1 MTLTPTDILK
11 IQTAIDRYEKKFPRK
26 PSPSVAE
33 ALAWQA
39 GKRGAEPRTD
49 ESTRIG
55 LSEWGGWSRA
65 RESLLV
71 WWALHR

>member
-11 IQTAIDRYEKKFPRK
+11 IQTAIDQYEKKFPRK

-39 GKRGAEPRTD
+39 GKRGAGPPTAKSR
-49 ESTRIG
+49 RIG
-55 LSEWGGWSRA
+55 LGEWGGWSWA
-65 RESLLV
+65 REFLLV
-71 WWALHR
+71 RWALRR